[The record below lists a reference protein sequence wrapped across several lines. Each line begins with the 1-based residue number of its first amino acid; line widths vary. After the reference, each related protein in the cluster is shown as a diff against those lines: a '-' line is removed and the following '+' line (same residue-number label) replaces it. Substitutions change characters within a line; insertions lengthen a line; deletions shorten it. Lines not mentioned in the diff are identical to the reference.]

1 MESAQ
6 QSLSQ
11 ARFDAGPVLDIY
23 LASLEAWK
31 KNFDAFAE
39 ASQQQTKQITKTQAA
54 SVTIESTSNQLE
66 KTGADVFRRLIQE
79 QVELCRFFGKRW
91 EQYLSLPS
99 DISRCHSPADL
110 AQLQLAFLTK
120 MAADYGIE
128 CRHFARTSQELVS
141 ELMAVQPISVMAK
154 RLAQN

>member
-39 ASQQQTKQITKTQAA
+39 ASQQQTKTQAA
-54 SVTIESTSNQLE
+54 AVTIESTSNQLE
-66 KTGADVFRRLIQE
+66 KTGADIFRRLIQE

-120 MAADYGIE
+120 TAADYGIE
-128 CRHFARTSQELVS
+128 GRHFARTFQELVS

>member
-39 ASQQQTKQITKTQAA
+39 ASQQQTKTQAA
-54 SVTIESTSNQLE
+54 AVTIESTSNQLE
-66 KTGADVFRRLIQE
+66 KTGADIFRRLIQE

-128 CRHFARTSQELVS
+128 GRHFARTFQELVS